1 MSRSSATLIEPLMMV
16 SDDLRKKAD
25 EMLEQWA
32 REYATERAGDFSSV
46 NLLDGDF
53 AMAIG
58 GRTRSLKNRIAAKE
72 TRRSPTTRIPEFK
85 ATLMDEIMFAIKK
98 VHSDYFHA
106 LKEYYLR
113 GTIKAVAKEL
123 NWSETKAKQVKS
135 AAFDM
140 VVLMLEERGS

>member
-53 AMAIG
+53 ALAIG

-72 TRRSPTTRIPEFK
+72 TRRYQSSRQ
-85 ATLMDEIMFAIKK
+85 
-98 VHSDYFHA
+98 
-106 LKEYYLR
+106 R
-113 GTIKAVAKEL
+113 
-123 NWSETKAKQVKS
+123 
-135 AAFDM
+135 
-140 VVLMLEERGS
+140 

>member
-1 MSRSSATLIEPLMMV
+1 
-16 SDDLRKKAD
+16 
-25 EMLEQWA
+25 
-32 REYATERAGDFSSV
+32 
-46 NLLDGDF
+46 
-53 AMAIG
+53 
-58 GRTRSLKNRIAAKE
+58 
-72 TRRSPTTRIPEFK
+72 
-85 ATLMDEIMFAIKK
+85 MDEIMFAIKK

-140 VVLMLEERGS
+140 VVLMLEERGF

>member
-1 MSRSSATLIEPLMMV
+1 MSRSSVISIEPLTMA

-32 REYATERAGDFSSV
+32 REYATERAGDYAAV
-46 NLLDGDF
+46 NLLDGNF
-53 AMAIG
+53 AMALG
-58 GRTRSLKNRIAAKE
+58 GRSRSLKQRIAAKE

-85 ATLMDEIMFAIKK
+85 ATVMDDIMFAIKK

-106 LKEYYLR
+106 LKEYYLK

-140 VVLMLEERGS
+140 VVLMLEERGF